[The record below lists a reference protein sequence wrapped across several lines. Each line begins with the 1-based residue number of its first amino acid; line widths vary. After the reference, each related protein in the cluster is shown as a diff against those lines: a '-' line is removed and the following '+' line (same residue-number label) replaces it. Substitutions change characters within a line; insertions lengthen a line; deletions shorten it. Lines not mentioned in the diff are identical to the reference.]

1 MRIICY
7 QGDWKLSNKADPNG
21 LVSGHAYTI
30 TGIEKV
36 STISQGIQH
45 RMVLVF

>member
-1 MRIICY
+1 MVVSANFSCVY
-7 QGDWKLSNKADPNG
+7 LQGDWKLSNKADPNG

-36 STISQGIQH
+36 
-45 RMVLVF
+45 R